1 MELLKNVKLNNPFKV
16 VSLSNNLPENVIKRL
31 KELGIVRGSKVWLLK
46 KSNIAKAG
54 IVKVFGSLIALD
66 YFILSNIEVEL

>member
-1 MELLKNVKLNNPFKV
+1 MELLKNVKLNTPFKV
-16 VSLSNNLPENVIKRL
+16 VSLSDNLPENVIKRL